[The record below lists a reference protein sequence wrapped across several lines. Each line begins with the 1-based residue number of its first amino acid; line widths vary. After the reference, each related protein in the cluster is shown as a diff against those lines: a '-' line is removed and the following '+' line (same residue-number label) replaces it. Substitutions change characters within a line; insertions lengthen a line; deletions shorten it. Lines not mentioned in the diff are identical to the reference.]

1 MVITSTIR
9 CLNYTID
16 TFNHQINRRAV
27 KPLSLLP
34 SPHVLPVG
42 YTSIGM
48 VMMMVLVL
56 IPVVLSLILFCLWC
70 VPTGNWISDYKN
82 GLLRG
87 FGVILI
93 IAIVVG
99 FILVI
104 MFNKPSECFDD
115 MGYPCIEEEIG
126 PHPRTHQY
134 Y

>member
-1 MVITSTIR
+1 MR
-9 CLNYTID
+9 KD
-16 TFNHQINRRAV
+16 E
-27 KPLSLLP
+27 KPSSLLP
-34 SPHVLPVG
+34 PFQVLPVG
-42 YTSIGM
+42 YTSIVM

-56 IPVVLSLILFCLWC
+56 IPVVLALILFCLWC

-82 GLLRG
+82 GLLRV
-87 FGVILI
+87 FGIILV

-99 FILVI
+99 FILAI

-115 MGYPCIEEEIG
+115 IGYPCIEEEIG